1 MSELF
6 KGKFST
12 KSAAG
17 EFDTKVLNL
26 IEPALKSGIGAR
38 VIALVLITNA
48 LQLLFYSTRS
58 VPAIMQVVFFAI
70 DLEIAKRVP
79 ADLFDE
85 KWFLDGNIKPD
96 DEPFSNF
103 SDDETEH

>member
-1 MSELF
+1 MSEIF
-6 KGKFST
+6 KGKFPT
-12 KSAAG
+12 KTATG
-17 EFDTKVLNL
+17 KLDEKVNAL
-26 IEPALKSGIGAR
+26 INPALESGIGAR

-58 VPAIMQVVFFAI
+58 VPAIIQVVFFAI

-103 SDDETEH
+103 SDDETKH